1 MTQLGA
7 PGLTEQ
13 PTDREFV
20 PQQGWQTIRE
30 WHGSQTAVDGF
41 LSQLI
46 QSGYRIRRFRVDGS
60 TYGVS
65 AEIPDAQDG
74 AAPSDD
80 PANDQTVTWELVGND
95 LNKDIFD
102 HPNYEGLSDVE
113 KIVLDE
119 LRRTRNFENANLV
132 TINPGSTG
140 DKFKQLIEIGTES
153 FPVSQYVL
161 RRTGTVSI
169 TWNGQFAMTNVGKV
183 YASTSDLETAESVPA
198 GLKFI
203 LPTGEW
209 LKRTPSVRQ
218 ERDGRWNITNE
229 FWHADSW
236 ADVLYDY
243 VT

>member
-13 PTDREFV
+13 PADREYV
-20 PQQGWQTIRE
+20 PQQGWQTTRE
-30 WHGSQTAVDGF
+30 WHGSEIAVDGF
-41 LSQLI
+41 ISQLL
-46 QSGYRIRRFRVDGS
+46 QAGYRIRRFRVEG
-60 TYGVS
+60 TVYGVT

-74 AAPSDD
+74 SAPADD
-80 PANDQTVTWELVGND
+80 PDDDQTVSWELVGND

-102 HPNYEGLSDVE
+102 HSNYDGLDVTE

-119 LRRTRNFENANLV
+119 LRRTRNFENDNLV
-132 TINPGSTG
+132 IINSGSTG
-140 DKFKQLIEIGTES
+140 DKFKELIRIGTES

-169 TWNGQFAMTNVGKV
+169 DWNGQFAMTNVGKV
-183 YASTSDLETAESVPA
+183 FTSTTQLETEESVPA
-198 GLKFI
+198 ALKFI
-203 LPTGEW
+203 LPSGQW

-218 ERDGRWNITNE
+218 ERDGRWQINNE
-229 FWHADSW
+229 WWHADTWS
-236 ADVLYDY
+236 DVLYDQ